1 MWQKNGQQPM
11 SNYARTGTDGR
22 CATEDGDDDSHL
34 RVRDS
39 GERKIGLQQLL
50 LSRATIRINAAL
62 FDDCCV
68 LEHESAVG
76 H

>member
-1 MWQKNGQQPM
+1 MNGVQQPM
-11 SNYARTGTDGR
+11 SDYARTGTDDRFG
-22 CATEDGDDDSHL
+22 TEDGTDEAHSLDRGGD
-34 RVRDS
+34 
-39 GERKIGLQQLL
+39 RKAELQRLL